1 MSTLLASLQRELLEM
16 KSKTTF
22 PGKYAFFRW
31 SLRRCRHQIHVPSCW
46 RQERDA
52 CGNRP
57 RTLARSSWQSTVMQ
71 PGRKRAFCQSLTVL
85 QCKRICGDAFD
96 VPVSF
101 RWALHAIV
109 DARARIRNLAPVS
122 KWLISPLRAD
132 EWRSSQPL
140 KQVLGWSSTP
150 QLHRPPSLPSNS
162 QLH

>member
-122 KWLISPLRAD
+122 KWLISPL
-132 EWRSSQPL
+132 SKVVPL
-140 KQVLGWSSTP
+140 PNGLTGWWMEVIPTTEASP
-150 QLHRPPSLPSNS
+150 GMILHSPAP
-162 QLH
+162 